1 METGKWYHI
10 AVSYDADGNGPQPG
24 HQAFINGDRI
34 SGDVDAANFKTFSS
48 TNFPSAGNVEY
59 YIGTGDLSGS
69 SSISDFD
76 GVIDEVRWMNY
87 ERNAFAGGVMI
98 SQVVPSTNT
107 ITIYNSGDFS
117 VNLAGIEIYNGA
129 SSCSFSGTLNSGSTD
144 TCSLTVGTTDGIYMV
159 DINGDNTG
167 GADTG
172 ADEDAKEWVTDGVCW
187 QSDSSGTDSECDS
200 SSDTMIDAAVW
211 AEDVYMDLSEGDG
224 DTLKLKS
231 NGNND
236 EAASDW
242 FVPEFSTILMPIASV
257 MLIVGYSYR
266 KKENLES

>member
-1 METGKWYHI
+1 
-10 AVSYDADGNGPQPG
+10 
-24 HQAFINGDRI
+24 
-34 SGDVDAANFKTFSS
+34 
-48 TNFPSAGNVEY
+48 
-59 YIGTGDLSGS
+59 
-69 SSISDFD
+69 
-76 GVIDEVRWMNY
+76 MNY

-224 DTLKLKS
+224 DTLRLKS

-266 KKENLES
+266 KKENLEA